1 MTKEAKYDLKSLSEV
16 WEIKDSAMHETT
28 GLSLSDAILKRIKDS
43 VKTTKKLKL
52 KTTQVKR

>member
-1 MTKEAKYDLKSLSEV
+1 MKNKYESKSLSEV
-16 WEIKDSAMHETT
+16 WEIKDSAMQETA

-52 KTTQVKR
+52 KMTQVKK